1 MIAAFSLGVLSS
13 IIIGPGGHN
22 LFRIQ
27 ILKKRFP
34 MPELIGLLA
43 GEGTYLGLVL
53 VLLEYGLSL
62 NPSIRTGME
71 VISGLLLIGY
81 GVLGLRSQLQP
92 PKSNQC
98 LEGFSS
104 GLYIALANPAL
115 FFLYFSFLAP
125 QYDKGWP
132 WVSSNILIYF
142 ASFLIPTLYLL
153 RKAKSISFSPR
164 IQKVEKI
171 LFLTLA
177 TYGIHIIWR
186 TL

>member
-1 MIAAFSLGVLSS
+1 MIAAFSLGILSS

-22 LFRIQ
+22 LFRIR

-34 MPELIGLLA
+34 APELFGLLA
-43 GEGTYLGLVL
+43 GEAFYLALVL
-53 VLLEYGLSL
+53 FLLEYGLSL
-62 NPSIRTGME
+62 NPTLRTGME

-81 GVLGLRSQLQP
+81 GLLGLRSQLHP
-92 PKSNQC
+92 RKTNQC

-125 QYDKGWP
+125 QFKNGWT

-153 RKAKSISFSPR
+153 RTAKSISFSPR
-164 IQKVEKI
+164 IQLIERF
-171 LFLTLA
+171 LFIALV

-186 TL
+186 SL